1 MDICIYIYIWMGRRK
16 GEKSRVFWPRVLS
29 LLSGLRW
36 ATFYTT
42 SYSRLIVTR
51 WMQYDIKRGRN
62 SITGYTRS
70 ATKELGFSF
79 SLPFS
84 LSLFSFLF
92 NFLENS
98 RLAPMLLSLSR
109 AVSFFRTVLL
119 KSRPCCMFKKE
130 SLEFDIGTPRYCLRS
145 RLKIRRLRNRV
156 FFWNARLLSP
166 PLSFSVYYPIPPST
180 IKRHFSFDS
189 VSFLRRKYSTLG
201 GCYFNMRIYRGGI
214 IGSGIGCAFRL
225 HGISVDVNAY
235 PLIEENGSSLW
246 FCFWVKKSIVFKFNF
261 RRICVLLGR

>member
-1 MDICIYIYIWMGRRK
+1 MKAYLYLTSTRWKPLFSTLGNSVRWIYVYIYIWMGRRK

-98 RLAPMLLSLSR
+98 RLAPMLSLSPSP
-109 AVSFFRTVLL
+109 SFVPFYWNLDRVV
-119 KSRPCCMFKKE
+119 
-130 SLEFDIGTPRYCLRS
+130 CLR
-145 RLKIRRLRNRV
+145 RNRS
-156 FFWNARLLSP
+156 NS
-166 PLSFSVYYPIPPST
+166 
-180 IKRHFSFDS
+180 
-189 VSFLRRKYSTLG
+189 
-201 GCYFNMRIYRGGI
+201 
-214 IGSGIGCAFRL
+214 
-225 HGISVDVNAY
+225 ISELPD
-235 PLIEENGSSLW
+235 
-246 FCFWVKKSIVFKFNF
+246 IV
-261 RRICVLLGR
+261 

>member
-1 MDICIYIYIWMGRRK
+1 MWSRISLKVRRIYREYVGRETRAPPSFLGPPGGRFVFELWEGLLGRYICFLLWKLISIWQVHVGNLFFPRWGTRFDGYMYIYIYIWMGRRK

-84 LSLFSFLF
+84 LSLF
-92 NFLENS
+92 
-98 RLAPMLLSLSR
+98 LSIQLSW
-109 AVSFFRTVLL
+109 
-119 KSRPCCMFKKE
+119 K
-130 SLEFDIGTPRYCLRS
+130 
-145 RLKIRRLRNRV
+145 
-156 FFWNARLLSP
+156 
-166 PLSFSVYYPIPPST
+166 
-180 IKRHFSFDS
+180 
-189 VSFLRRKYSTLG
+189 
-201 GCYFNMRIYRGGI
+201 
-214 IGSGIGCAFRL
+214 
-225 HGISVDVNAY
+225 
-235 PLIEENGSSLW
+235 
-246 FCFWVKKSIVFKFNF
+246 
-261 RRICVLLGR
+261 

>member
-1 MDICIYIYIWMGRRK
+1 MIRCNRGYPWKLDSIYRREYIGRGTRAPSSGRFVFELWEGLLGRYICFLLWKLISIWQVHVGNLFFPLGNPVGWIYVYIYIIYICICGRRK

-79 SLPFS
+79 PLP

-98 RLAPMLLSLSR
+98 RLAPMLLSP
-109 AVSFFRTVLL
+109 SFLPFYWNL
-119 KSRPCCMFKKE
+119 RPCCMFKKE
-130 SLEFDIGTPRYCLRS
+130 SLEFDI
-145 RLKIRRLRNRV
+145 
-156 FFWNARLLSP
+156 
-166 PLSFSVYYPIPPST
+166 
-180 IKRHFSFDS
+180 
-189 VSFLRRKYSTLG
+189 
-201 GCYFNMRIYRGGI
+201 
-214 IGSGIGCAFRL
+214 
-225 HGISVDVNAY
+225 
-235 PLIEENGSSLW
+235 EELPD
-246 FCFWVKKSIVFKFNF
+246 IV
-261 RRICVLLGR
+261 

>member
-1 MDICIYIYIWMGRRK
+1 MKAYLYLTSTRWKPLFSTLGNPVGWIYVYIYIIYICICGRRK

-79 SLPFS
+79 PLP

-98 RLAPMLLSLSR
+98 RLAPMLLSP
-109 AVSFFRTVLL
+109 SFLPFYWNL
-119 KSRPCCMFKKE
+119 RPCCMFKKE
-130 SLEFDIGTPRYCLRS
+130 SLEFDI
-145 RLKIRRLRNRV
+145 
-156 FFWNARLLSP
+156 
-166 PLSFSVYYPIPPST
+166 
-180 IKRHFSFDS
+180 
-189 VSFLRRKYSTLG
+189 
-201 GCYFNMRIYRGGI
+201 
-214 IGSGIGCAFRL
+214 
-225 HGISVDVNAY
+225 
-235 PLIEENGSSLW
+235 EELPD
-246 FCFWVKKSIVFKFNF
+246 IV
-261 RRICVLLGR
+261 

>member
-1 MDICIYIYIWMGRRK
+1 MDGAKKRREKPCFLAPRSVTSIRLTLSHFLYYLLFEAYRDEMNAIWYQKRK
-16 GEKSRVFWPRVLS
+16 EFHNGVHTVRYKGAWLLVLS
-29 LLSGLRW
+29 PFLSLSFPFYSTFLKIVVWLLCS
-36 ATFYTT
+36 
-42 SYSRLIVTR
+42 
-51 WMQYDIKRGRN
+51 
-62 SITGYTRS
+62 
-70 ATKELGFSF
+70 
-79 SLPFS
+79 S
-84 LSLFSFLF
+84 LSL
-92 NFLENS
+92 
-98 RLAPMLLSLSR
+98 SL
-109 AVSFFRTVLL
+109 AVSFRTVLL

-156 FFWNARLLSP
+156 FFWNARLLPP

-225 HGISVDVNAY
+225 HGIIVDVNAY

-261 RRICVLLGR
+261 RRICVLLDR